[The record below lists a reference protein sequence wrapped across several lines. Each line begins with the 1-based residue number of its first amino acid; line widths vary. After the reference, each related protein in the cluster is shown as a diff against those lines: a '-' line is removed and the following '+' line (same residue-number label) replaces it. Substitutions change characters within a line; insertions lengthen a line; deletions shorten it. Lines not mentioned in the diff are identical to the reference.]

1 MKGLLYKDI
10 ILCWNRRNFFLLIT
24 AISIMLAVTSKN
36 PMFVISYITLV
47 FGMFS
52 ISSISYDE
60 FDNGNA
66 FLFTLP
72 FTRAGYVLEKYLFSL
87 LISGI
92 PWLISSVLITFYQKS
107 RVPELDTAKWFLTT
121 FIFLYM
127 VILFLSLTLPL
138 HLKYGAEK
146 ARLFLFGV
154 MGVIFVVCILL
165 TKITSSVTDKI
176 LNFLKNFSALSISQM
191 VLAGGVFS
199 IVLLIIS
206 GFCSLKV
213 IKEKE
218 F

>member
-10 ILCWNRRNFFLLIT
+10 ILCWNRKNFFLLIT
-24 AISIMLAVTSKN
+24 AISIVLALTSEN
-36 PMFVISYITLV
+36 PMFVISYVTLI

-60 FDNGNA
+60 YDNGNA

-72 FTRAGYVLEKYLFSL
+72 FTRTGYVLEKYLFSL

-107 RVPELDTAKWFLTT
+107 CVPELDSAEWFLTT

-127 VILFLSLTLPL
+127 VILLLSLMLPL

-154 MGVIFVVCILL
+154 MGVIFVICILL
-165 TKITSSVTDKI
+165 TKIASSIADK
-176 LNFLKNFSALSISQM
+176 LLHFLKNLSAVSISQI
-191 VLAGGVFS
+191 VLAGGAFS
-199 IVLLIIS
+199 IILLIIS
-206 GFCSLKV
+206 GLCSLKV
-213 IKEKE
+213 IKGKE